1 MQTSHFESVRFHS
14 SDISQVV
21 LYVLI
26 VVDIYL
32 VPVYR
37 NLEDTEYESFWSC
50 GIAYCSMIGF
60 LGQVELPTCNI
71 TWKYNQHTYVPVL
84 VTSSV
89 EALAPVVQQGNSGRD
104 K

>member
-50 GIAYCSMIGF
+50 GTSCSMIGF

>member
-89 EALAPVVQQGNSGRD
+89 EATTGSTTG
-104 K
+104 

>member
-37 NLEDTEYESFWSC
+37 NLKDTRSTEYESFWSC
-50 GIAYCSMIGF
+50 GTSCSMIGF

-89 EALAPVVQQGNSGRD
+89 EATTGSTTG
-104 K
+104 